1 MEDAGSRDHICGSRM
16 KFLCIEVAG
25 GCLFFTPLRVYE
37 HVDRGDYIEI
47 LDDNGGSWDA
57 QRYGDVIDVVAGSLV
72 VARFVEVRDGHESG
86 EAPMSME

>member
-25 GCLFFTPLRVYE
+25 EYQFFTLLRVYE
-37 HVDRGDYIEI
+37 YVDRGDYIEI
-47 LDDNGGSWDA
+47 LDDNGESWVA

-72 VARFVEVRDGHESG
+72 VARFVEVKDERGSG